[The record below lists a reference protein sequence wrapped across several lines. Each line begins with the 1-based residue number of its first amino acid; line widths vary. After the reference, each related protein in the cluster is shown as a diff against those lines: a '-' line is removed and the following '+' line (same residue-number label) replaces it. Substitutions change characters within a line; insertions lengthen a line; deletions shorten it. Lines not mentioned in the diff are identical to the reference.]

1 MITTG
6 DIATILVKDLM
17 PLGIMTYKKGAVPEG
32 KVLTERITV
41 IPKEPKPTPFWI
53 KSFVEVNFYVP
64 DVNGL
69 ANTRRLTELERL
81 ASGLRSVSSFDG
93 SAYRY
98 KVYSTNQEKDSVL
111 ECHFV
116 NIKILFEILN
126 VKNYGRE

>member
-6 DIATILVKDLM
+6 DIATILVRDLV
-17 PLGIMTYKKGAVPEG
+17 PLGIVTYKKGAIPEG

-41 IPKEPKPTPFWI
+41 IPKEPKPTSFWI
-53 KSFVEVNFYVP
+53 KGFVEVNFYVP

-69 ANTRRLTELERL
+69 ANTKRLTELERI
-81 ASGLRSVSSFDG
+81 AADFRSVSFFDG

-98 KVYSTNQEKDSVL
+98 KVYSTSQEKDSAL

-126 VKNYGRE
+126 VK